1 MARMGKMKTER
12 LFDKDSK
19 ISSFE
24 AVVISCEQAE
34 SGEYSAVLDKTA
46 FFPNEGGQACDTG
59 VIDGARVISVDE
71 VDGVITH
78 LLEKPL
84 LVGQT
89 VSCQLDYMVRFKKM
103 QNHTAEHIVSG
114 LIHAEYGFDN
124 VGFHLG
130 EGYMTADFNGEL
142 TPEMLESIEYKANL
156 VTAVCKQIKTY
167 YPDEE
172 TLRGMEYRSKLDFYE
187 NVRIVEIEDTDK
199 CACCAPHVEN
209 TGEVGIIK
217 ILDAIRYKG
226 GTRITMIA
234 GLDAL
239 ADYKSRLSEIKHIS
253 MAISSKQSEVAEGVD
268 RLLDEMGKLKGA
280 VSALKR
286 EIMNIKLEGMENTD
300 GSIILFEEFD
310 DMLVLRN
317 LANDA
322 VKKCGKV
329 FAVFSKNDEG
339 YKYII
344 ASNTLDLKAL
354 SKEINAAI
362 DGRGGGSN
370 QMIQGSCKASEET
383 IKTYFSSEMFN

>member
-1 MARMGKMKTER
+1 MKTER
-12 LFDKDSK
+12 LFDKSSK
-19 ISSFE
+19 IDRFE
-24 AVVISCEQAE
+24 AVVLSCEQIE
-34 SGEYSAVLDKTA
+34 EGKYAVALDKTA
-46 FFPNEGGQACDTG
+46 FFPNEGGQSCDTG
-59 VIDGARVISVDE
+59 VICGAKVLSVDE
-71 VDGVITH
+71 ENGIITH
-78 LLEKPL
+78 TLDKALEK
-84 LVGQT
+84 GQ
-89 VSCQLDYMVRFKKM
+89 VVECQLDFMDRFKKM

-114 LIHAEYGFDN
+114 LIHSAYGFDN

-130 EGYMTADFNGEL
+130 DGYMTADFNGEL
-142 TPEMLESIEYKANL
+142 TQEMLEDIEYKANL
-156 VTAVCKQIKTY
+156 VVAACKQIKTY

-172 TLRGMEYRSKLDFYE
+172 TLRSMAYRSKLDFYE

-217 ILDAIRYKG
+217 VLDAIRYKG

-239 ADYKSRLSEIKHIS
+239 ADYKARLSEIKHIS
-253 MAISSKQSEVAEGVD
+253 MAISAKQSEVAEGVD
-268 RLLDEMGKLKGA
+268 RLLDEMGKLKGT
-280 VSALKR
+280 VSSLKR
-286 EIMNIKLEGMENTD
+286 EIMNMKLEGMENTD

-310 DMLVLRN
+310 DMLALRN

-329 FAVFSKNDEG
+329 FAVFSKSDDG

-354 SKEINAAI
+354 SREINAAI
-362 DGRGGGSN
+362 DGRGGGSK
-370 QMIQGSCKASEET
+370 QMIQGSCTASEET
-383 IKTYFSSEMFN
+383 IKAYFSSETYN